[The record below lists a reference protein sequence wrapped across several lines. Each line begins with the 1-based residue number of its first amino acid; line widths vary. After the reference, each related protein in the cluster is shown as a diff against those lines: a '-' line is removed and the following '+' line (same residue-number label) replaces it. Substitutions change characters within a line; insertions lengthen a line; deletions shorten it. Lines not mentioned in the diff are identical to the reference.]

1 MPVWNAIRVQPV
13 LADEIQTFKSLILVH
28 KLLQEGHPIVRL
40 HFTRLSRDVN

>member
-1 MPVWNAIRVQPV
+1 V

-40 HFTRLSRDVN
+40 PDLPSDARVC